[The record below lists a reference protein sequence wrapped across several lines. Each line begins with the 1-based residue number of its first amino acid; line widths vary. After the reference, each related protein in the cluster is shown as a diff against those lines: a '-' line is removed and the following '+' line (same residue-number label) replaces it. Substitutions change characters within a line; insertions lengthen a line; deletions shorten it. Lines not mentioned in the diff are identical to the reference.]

1 MIYKE
6 TPVEK
11 SFAVINYILLIIL
24 GFLTLYPFIY
34 FVILSFND
42 GFDAMKG
49 GIYLWPR
56 EFTLDNYRKAFENP
70 LIINSF
76 MISVFRTVVG
86 TSISIILTSLA
97 AYALTKR
104 DLPGRSAIVFY
115 FFFTTI
121 FSGGLIPLYILLRQL
136 HLTTSIWIYV
146 IPHIFNF
153 FNIIIMRTYFDTF
166 PDSLYEAAIIDGCS
180 DLGIYFR
187 IYLPLAGPIL
197 ATITLFYGVA
207 HWNDWY
213 TGSFFVSN
221 EELKPAASI
230 LQQILN
236 EATFE
241 SSGIQGQQINAAI
254 EKARAATTPEA
265 LRMTFLVIITV
276 PIVCVYPFLQKY
288 LVKGAMI
295 GSIKG

>member
-97 AYALTKR
+97 AYAL
-104 DLPGRSAIVFY
+104 SE
-115 FFFTTI
+115 
-121 FSGGLIPLYILLRQL
+121 L
-136 HLTTSIWIYV
+136 HRL
-146 IPHIFNF
+146 
-153 FNIIIMRTYFDTF
+153 
-166 PDSLYEAAIIDGCS
+166 
-180 DLGIYFR
+180 
-187 IYLPLAGPIL
+187 
-197 ATITLFYGVA
+197 
-207 HWNDWY
+207 
-213 TGSFFVSN
+213 
-221 EELKPAASI
+221 
-230 LQQILN
+230 
-236 EATFE
+236 
-241 SSGIQGQQINAAI
+241 
-254 EKARAATTPEA
+254 
-265 LRMTFLVIITV
+265 
-276 PIVCVYPFLQKY
+276 
-288 LVKGAMI
+288 
-295 GSIKG
+295 